1 MNQVKEPINQ
11 NSTSLSNDYHDA
23 ETTTSTRAS
32 VQHETS
38 TDINQLPLFAP
49 PRYESIDSFF
59 GDKLTRTGSKS
70 VKTEQKTS
78 SYSPQSCSNQ
88 NTMTIAQN
96 QITLVRDDHERE
108 IIEQVDTEQHLTILQ
123 IREFL
128 RRRLNVNH
136 VQLRYRNQLLSD
148 DNDTLASVGLM
159 PGESGEIIVQ
169 TDA

>member
-1 MNQVKEPINQ
+1 
-11 NSTSLSNDYHDA
+11 
-23 ETTTSTRAS
+23 
-32 VQHETS
+32 
-38 TDINQLPLFAP
+38 
-49 PRYESIDSFF
+49 
-59 GDKLTRTGSKS
+59 
-70 VKTEQKTS
+70 
-78 SYSPQSCSNQ
+78 
-88 NTMTIAQN
+88 MTIAQN

-108 IIEQVDTEQHLTILQ
+108 VIEQVDTEQHLTILQ